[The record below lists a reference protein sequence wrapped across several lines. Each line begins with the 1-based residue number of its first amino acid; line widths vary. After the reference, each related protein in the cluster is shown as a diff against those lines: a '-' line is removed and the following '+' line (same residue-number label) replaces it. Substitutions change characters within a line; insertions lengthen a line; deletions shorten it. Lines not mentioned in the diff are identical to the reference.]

1 MKPHCLHFVRSTL
14 SICACT
20 TAIHY
25 LMRTP
30 IARKGIRVQTRVID
44 LPTVTIDDYDPNELL
59 SRWQAQGK
67 WSNEVSERV
76 KKVLSERKTNSE
88 GAMHCEAGLLASLVR
103 DEETTQQEPKPLQR
117 AFGQLR
123 TELKVRFL
131 LF

>member
-1 MKPHCLHFVRSTL
+1 
-14 SICACT
+14 
-20 TAIHY
+20 
-25 LMRTP
+25 MRTP

-44 LPTVTIDDYDPNELL
+44 LPIVAIDDYDPNELL
-59 SRWQAQGK
+59 SRWQTQGK
-67 WSNEVSERV
+67 WSNDVSERV

-103 DEETTQQEPKPLQR
+103 DEETTKQEPKPLQR
-117 AFGQLR
+117 AFRQLR